1 MPGRVEAFSD
11 GVFAIAI
18 TLLILEIR
26 VPHAAADQSL
36 WGVWWLSGRPTLRL
50 LSVSSS
56 SSSYC
61 GTFVINGIAWNL
73 LFTPMV
79 RGRLLRPEIGGETI
93 AHIRRAYVFGPV
105 VYAVSTVVAL
115 FPPVLGLVLNASLW
129 LVWIR
134 LCYHTTREAAL

>member
-18 TLLILEIR
+18 TLLSLEIR
-26 VPHAAADQSL
+26 VPHAAA
-36 WGVWWLSGRPTLRL
+36 
-50 LSVSSS
+50 
-56 SSSYC
+56 SYC

-79 RGRLLRPEIGGETI
+79 RDRLLRPEIGGETI
-93 AHIRRAYVFGPV
+93 ARIRRAYVFGPV

-115 FPPVLGLVLNASLW
+115 FPPVLGLVLNASL
-129 LVWIR
+129 LARVDPVVLPHDSR
-134 LCYHTTREAAL
+134 GRALGKSCDVAASAAA

>member
-1 MPGRVEAFSD
+1 VPGRVEAFSD

-105 VYAVSTVVAL
+105 VYAVSTVAMARVDPVVLPHDSRGRALGKSCDVA
-115 FPPVLGLVLNASLW
+115 AS
-129 LVWIR
+129 
-134 LCYHTTREAAL
+134 AAA

>member
-1 MPGRVEAFSD
+1 VPGRVEAFSD

-61 GTFVINGIAWNL
+61 GTFVINGIA
-73 LFTPMV
+73 
-79 RGRLLRPEIGGETI
+79 
-93 AHIRRAYVFGPV
+93 
-105 VYAVSTVVAL
+105 YAVSTVVAL